1 MPPGDGVVDV
11 ATPGLFLPAPEH
23 HPLCNNVL
31 VPQTPPPI
39 HAAGTIAEVVDA
51 LETIIDWSIEAS
63 SRLGYFAAL
72 YKRVTIAVGVAV
84 ADGKFEDG
92 ARLERLDAGFANRYF
107 DALNG
112 HFHPGRFPRPTHSWQ
127 VTFDAASRPDPI
139 LAQHM
144 FAGVN
149 AHIGLDLGIAAE
161 ANSPGP
167 RLPTLR
173 EDFNRINAVLASQ
186 VTGLV
191 EDINELSPVLAD
203 LYAVLKNEQINLINN
218 TVQAYR
224 DSAWIFATVLAATP
238 GFADPAAIVL
248 RDLQIAQQGAL
259 IYKPPLPI
267 SAFVSAIAARESRD
281 TVSNLKVLNEIASTP
296 APIMTVM

>member
-1 MPPGDGVVDV
+1 MK
-11 ATPGLFLPAPEH
+11 
-23 HPLCNNVL
+23 NVF
-31 VPQTPPPI
+31 VPKTPPPPPPI
-39 HAAGTIAEVVDA
+39 PATTTIQQVVDA
-51 LETIIDWSIEAS
+51 LGTIINWSIEAS

-72 YKRVTIAVGVAV
+72 YKRITIAVGIAV
-84 ADGKFEDG
+84 AEGKFEDG
-92 ARLERLDAGFANRYF
+92 ARLERLDAAFANRYF

-127 VTFDAASRPDPI
+127 VTFDAASRPEPI
-139 LAQHM
+139 LVQHM

-161 ANSPGP
+161 AICPGP
-167 RLPTLR
+167 QLTMLR

-186 VTGLV
+186 MTGVV
-191 EDINELSPVLAD
+191 EDINELSPVLAG
-203 LYAVLKNEQINLINN
+203 LYAVLKKDQINLIND
-218 TVQAYR
+218 TVRGYR
-224 DSAWIFATVLAATP
+224 DSAWRFATILAATP
-238 GFADPAAIVL
+238 GFADPAAIVV

-281 TVSNLKVLNEIASTP
+281 IAYNLQALVEIASTP
-296 APIMTVM
+296 APIRTTL

>member
-1 MPPGDGVVDV
+1 MSK
-11 ATPGLFLPAPEH
+11 T
-23 HPLCNNVL
+23 
-31 VPQTPPPI
+31 TPPPI
-39 HAAGTIAEVVDA
+39 ATTTTIAEVVDA
-51 LETIIDWSIEAS
+51 LGTIIDWSIKAS

-72 YKRVTIAVGVAV
+72 YKRITIAVGVAV
-84 ADGKFEDG
+84 EEGKFEDG

-127 VTFDAASRPDPI
+127 VTFDAAGRPEPI
-139 LAQHM
+139 LVQHM

-149 AHIGLDLGIAAE
+149 AHIGLDLGIVAE
-161 ANSPGP
+161 ALCPGP
-167 RLPTLR
+167 KLPTLR

-186 VTGLV
+186 VRGVV

-203 LYAVLKNEQINLINN
+203 LYAVLKKDEINLING
-218 TVQAYR
+218 TVEGYR
-224 DSAWIFATVLAATP
+224 DSAWRFATVLAATP
-238 GFADPAAIVL
+238 GFADPAAIVV

-259 IYKPPLPI
+259 IYKPPIPL

-281 TVSNLKVLNEIASTP
+281 IVSNIQALDEIASTP
-296 APIMTVM
+296 APIEMTL

>member
-1 MPPGDGVVDV
+1 
-11 ATPGLFLPAPEH
+11 
-23 HPLCNNVL
+23 
-31 VPQTPPPI
+31 VPTTPPPPPPI
-39 HAAGTIAEVVDA
+39 PAATTIQQVVDA
-51 LETIIDWSIEAS
+51 LGTIINWSIEAS

-84 ADGKFEDG
+84 TEGKFEDG
-92 ARLERLDAGFANRYF
+92 ARLERLDAAFANRYF
-107 DALNG
+107 EALNA
-112 HFHPGRFPRPTHSWQ
+112 HFHPDRFPRPTHSWQ
-127 VTFDAASRPDPI
+127 VTFDAASRPEPI

-161 ANSPGP
+161 AISPGAQ
-167 RLPTLR
+167 LSTLQ

-186 VTGLV
+186 VIGLV
-191 EDINELSPVLAD
+191 EDINELSPVLAE
-203 LYAVLKNEQINLINN
+203 LYAVLKKDQITLIND
-218 TVQAYR
+218 TVQGYR
-224 DSAWIFATVLAATP
+224 DSAWRFATILAITP
-238 GFADPAAIVL
+238 GFADPAAIVV

-281 TVSNLKVLNEIASTP
+281 IVSNLQALDEIASTP
-296 APIMTVM
+296 APIRMSL

>member
-1 MPPGDGVVDV
+1 VK
-11 ATPGLFLPAPEH
+11 
-23 HPLCNNVL
+23 NVF
-31 VPQTPPPI
+31 VPKTPPPPPPI
-39 HAAGTIAEVVDA
+39 PATTTIQQVVDA
-51 LETIIDWSIEAS
+51 LGTIINWSIEAS

-72 YKRVTIAVGVAV
+72 YKRITIAVGIAV
-84 ADGKFEDG
+84 AEGKFEDG
-92 ARLERLDAGFANRYF
+92 ARLERLDAAFANRYF

-127 VTFDAASRPDPI
+127 VTFDAASRPEPI
-139 LAQHM
+139 LVQHM

-161 ANSPGP
+161 AICPGP
-167 RLPTLR
+167 QLTMLR

-186 VTGLV
+186 MTGVV
-191 EDINELSPVLAD
+191 EDINELSPVLAG
-203 LYAVLKNEQINLINN
+203 LYAVLKKDQINLIND
-218 TVQAYR
+218 TVRGYR
-224 DSAWIFATVLAATP
+224 DSAWRFATILAATP
-238 GFADPAAIVL
+238 GFADPAAIVV

-281 TVSNLKVLNEIASTP
+281 IAYNLQALDEIASTP
-296 APIMTVM
+296 APIRTTL

>member
-1 MPPGDGVVDV
+1 
-11 ATPGLFLPAPEH
+11 
-23 HPLCNNVL
+23 
-31 VPQTPPPI
+31 VPKTPPPPPPI
-39 HAAGTIAEVVDA
+39 PATTTIQQVVDA
-51 LETIIDWSIEAS
+51 LGTVINWSIEAS

-72 YKRVTIAVGVAV
+72 YKRVTIAVGIAV
-84 ADGKFEDG
+84 AEGKFEDG
-92 ARLERLDAGFANRYF
+92 ARLERLDAAFANRYF
-107 DALNG
+107 HALNG
-112 HFHPGRFPRPTHSWQ
+112 HFHPDRFPRPTHSWQ
-127 VTFDAASRPDPI
+127 VTFDAASRPEPI

-161 ANSPGP
+161 AICPGP
-167 RLPTLR
+167 RLTTLR

-186 VTGLV
+186 VTGVV

-203 LYAVLKNEQINLINN
+203 LYAVLKNYQINLIND

-224 DSAWIFATVLAATP
+224 DSAWRFATILAVTP
-238 GFADPAAIVL
+238 GIADPAAIVV

-259 IYKPPLPI
+259 IFKPPLPI

-281 TVSNLKVLNEIASTP
+281 IVSNLQALNEIASTP
-296 APIMTVM
+296 APIRTTL

>member
-1 MPPGDGVVDV
+1 MPK
-11 ATPGLFLPAPEH
+11 TPQPP
-23 HPLCNNVL
+23 P
-31 VPQTPPPI
+31 PPPI
-39 HAAGTIAEVVDA
+39 PATTTIQQVVDA
-51 LETIIDWSIEAS
+51 LGTIINWSIEAS

-72 YKRVTIAVGVAV
+72 YKRVTIAVGIAV
-84 ADGKFEDG
+84 AEGKFEDG
-92 ARLERLDAGFANRYF
+92 ARLERLDAAFANRYF

-112 HFHPGRFPRPTHSWQ
+112 HFHPDRFPRPTHSWQ
-127 VTFDAASRPDPI
+127 VTFDAASRPEPI

-161 ANSPGP
+161 AICPGP
-167 RLPTLR
+167 QLTTLQ

-186 VTGLV
+186 VTGVV
-191 EDINELSPVLAD
+191 EDINELSPVLAE
-203 LYAVLKNEQINLINN
+203 LYAVLKKDQINLIND
-218 TVQAYR
+218 TVQGYR
-224 DSAWIFATVLAATP
+224 DSAWRFATILAATP
-238 GFADPAAIVL
+238 GFADPAAIVV

-281 TVSNLKVLNEIASTP
+281 IVSNLQALDEIASTP
-296 APIMTVM
+296 APIRMSL